1 MIDFKRVRRIFLK
14 NGEGGAVFPSEFSPS
29 DDFVLLECIFQTFGP
44 GKYSRQHYIDI
55 TYILISAFVRF

>member
-1 MIDFKRVRRIFLK
+1 MLDFKRIKRIFLK
-14 NGEGGAVFPSEFSPS
+14 KWGGGAVFPSEFSPS

-44 GKYSRQHYIDI
+44 VKYSRQHYIDI